1 MQKVSR
7 SLAVILACLLLLNTT
22 AAAFAS
28 NDIMP
33 LASNYIA
40 GTQSDIIPQSGGKLL
55 ITFRVTAPAPMT
67 TLGAAS
73 VLVYEDDG
81 TGARWVKTILPT
93 DPDCEN
99 MLGSGMYHG
108 SNVTYTGTPGY
119 KYYAKV
125 YLTARNSTG
134 FDTIPSTTPTVTA
147 IP

>member
-22 AAAFAS
+22 ATTFAS
-28 NDIMP
+28 DDIMP
-33 LASNYIA
+33 LASSYIA
-40 GTQSDIIPQSGGKLL
+40 GTYSNIIPQSGGKLL

-67 TLGAAS
+67 SLGAAS

-81 TGARWVKTILPT
+81 TGARWVKTIFPT

-99 MLGSGMYHG
+99 MLGSGTYHG

-125 YLTARNSTG
+125 YLTAQNSTG
-134 FDTIPSTTPTVTA
+134 LDTIPSTTPTVTA